1 MELHTD
7 FRKNYQV
14 YDDYITNFYP
24 GVLEKNMDGLLD
36 VSGKLHFHN
45 QQKVKNFKK
54 LKELSKELMNT
65 LSKAS
70 DLTLE
75 ISKTIER
82 NLELTRA
89 LDLNLASSLHQTEI
103 QMETVAAEQIKS
115 LSYAVLSQ
123 REFVS
128 DHLLGYFQILKH
140 ERREMVS
147 LFGNSIEQY
156 KNSIA
161 NREALIARKKKIVSS
176 QKRPEWK
183 VLKDS
188 SPEDYEIA
196 IQDSEKALEFF
207 LVPESEL
214 TQTESNKCRFI
225 LKQVMYE
232 YFNVILNNRFYHD
245 ANFGSMSKRIVDLF
259 GQPAYI
265 WNQSFPPRYSLREY
279 DHLGLNVF
287 RSPIDVITTIET
299 TA

>member
-1 MELHTD
+1 MHAD
-7 FRKNYQV
+7 FRKNNQV

-24 GVLEKNMDGLLD
+24 GVLEKNVDGLLD
-36 VSGKLHFHN
+36 VTGKLHFHN

-65 LSKAS
+65 FSKAS

-89 LDLNLASSLHQTEI
+89 LDLNLTSSLHQTEI
-103 QMETVAAEQIKS
+103 EMETVAAEQIKS

-123 REFVS
+123 REFIS
-128 DHLLGYFQILKH
+128 DHFLGYFQILKH
-140 ERREMVS
+140 ERREIVS
-147 LFGNSIEQY
+147 LLGASIEQY

-161 NREALIARKKKIVSS
+161 SREALQARKKRIAAS

-183 VLKDS
+183 TLKEN
-188 SPEDYEIA
+188 SPEEYEIA
-196 IQDSEKALEFF
+196 IQDSEKAADFF
-207 LVPESEL
+207 LVPEAEL
-214 TQTESNKCRFI
+214 IQTETNKCRFI

-232 YFNVILNNRFYHD
+232 YFNVILNNRFYHE
-245 ANFGSMSKRIVDLF
+245 ANFGSLAKRIIDLF
-259 GQPAYI
+259 GQPAYL

-287 RSPIDVITTIET
+287 RSPINMITTVET
-299 TA
+299 SA